1 MQNMTRIKERK
12 MSYKDLILKN
22 RSYRRF
28 DQSVEIP
35 MDRLIEWV
43 EYARFS
49 PSGSNKQPLKFILS
63 NESEKNEKIF
73 STLAWAGYLKD
84 WDGPQ
89 PGEQPTA
96 YIIIVRDGKISNN
109 AGVDHGIAAQS
120 ILLGA
125 VDAGYGG
132 CMLGA
137 INRPKLAA
145 LLNLETDYEIL
156 LVIALGKPVE
166 NIILEDCPPGGE
178 TPYYRDAEQNHHV
191 PKRTMD
197 ELILKK

>member
-1 MQNMTRIKERK
+1 MNFEE
-12 MSYKDLILKN
+12 LIIKN

-28 DQSVEIP
+28 DQSVRIT
-35 MDRLIEWV
+35 DDLLLKFV

-63 NESEKNEKIF
+63 NQTEKNEQIF

-84 WDGPQ
+84 WQGPIE
-89 PGEQPTA
+89 GEQPAA
-96 YIIIVRDGKISNN
+96 YIIILRDGAVSNN

-125 VDAGYGG
+125 VAAGFGG

-137 INRPKLAA
+137 INRPKLAE
-145 LLNLETDYEIL
+145 LLSIPERYEIL
-156 LVIALGKPVE
+156 LVVALGKPVE
-166 NIILEDCPPGGE
+166 TIILEDCAIGQDIK
-178 TPYYRDAEQNHHV
+178 YYRDANQNHHV
-191 PKRTMD
+191 PKRTLD
-197 ELILKK
+197 ELILS